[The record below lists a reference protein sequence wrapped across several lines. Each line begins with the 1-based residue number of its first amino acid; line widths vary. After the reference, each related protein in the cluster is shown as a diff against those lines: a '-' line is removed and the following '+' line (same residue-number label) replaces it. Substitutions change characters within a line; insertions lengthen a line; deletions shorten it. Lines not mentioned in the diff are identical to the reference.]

1 MSLFQAVILAL
12 VQGLTEFLPISSTA
26 HLYLFPWLLGWGD
39 PGIPFTVAVHAGTLV
54 AVLLYF
60 FHTWLELLLC
70 GIGRHYPAGAPVEQV
85 RTARRLFW
93 YIVAATIPA
102 GLAGLLGE
110 HYIATSFR
118 SPYLMG
124 AMLIVVGLVMWW
136 AEKRFF
142 HTRDIDSLS
151 LTDAMAI
158 GTAQAIALVPGV
170 SRSGAT
176 IVAGLW
182 RGMTREA
189 AARFTFLLS
198 TPIIAGAAV
207 KTIFEM
213 RHHPPSGAQLEA
225 LLLGFLVSAISG
237 YLVIAFFLRYL
248 QTRTL
253 KIFIYYRIVFGIVI
267 LLLAFFHMGHAR

>member
-1 MSLFQAVILAL
+1 
-12 VQGLTEFLPISSTA
+12 
-26 HLYLFPWLLGWGD
+26 
-39 PGIPFTVAVHAGTLV
+39 
-54 AVLLYF
+54 
-60 FHTWLELLLC
+60 
-70 GIGRHYPAGAPVEQV
+70 
-85 RTARRLFW
+85 
-93 YIVAATIPA
+93 
-102 GLAGLLGE
+102 
-110 HYIATSFR
+110 
-118 SPYLMG
+118 MG

-142 HTRDIDSLS
+142 HTRAMDSLS
-151 LTDAMAI
+151 LTDAMVI

-198 TPIIAGAAV
+198 TPIIAGAAA

-225 LLLGFLVSAISG
+225 LLLGFLVSALSG